1 MFLLF
6 RAKPTGPRFGTEA
19 AEPSAYRVAK
29 YGDLVGPAVGA
40 GLDVVA
46 AADIAAVDQH
56 IADAGGAHFAEGDF
70 LRGGGHRYGLVLV
83 PTFRPPAS

>member
-1 MFLLF
+1 LFLLF

-19 AEPSAYRVAK
+19 TEPNAYRGAK

-46 AADIAAVDQH
+46 AAVVAA
-56 IADAGGAHFAEGDF
+56 IK
-70 LRGGGHRYGLVLV
+70 LRDD
-83 PTFRPPAS
+83 RPHVQL